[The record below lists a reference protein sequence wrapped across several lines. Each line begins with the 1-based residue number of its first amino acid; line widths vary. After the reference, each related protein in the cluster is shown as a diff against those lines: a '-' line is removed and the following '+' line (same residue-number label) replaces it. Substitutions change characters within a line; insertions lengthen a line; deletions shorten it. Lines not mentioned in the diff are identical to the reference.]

1 MPQTQSL
8 KVVIQFG
15 EENNIKIKRDIPLNK
30 KIIDVLR
37 EIEKENPQVFLK
49 KYMELKNEIKGH
61 IVEYPLLFLK
71 NVELGKSFFSVEN
84 LVPEYN
90 FT

>member
-1 MPQTQSL
+1 MGL
-8 KVVIQFG
+8 KD
-15 EENNIKIKRDIPLNK
+15 KI
-30 KIIDVLR
+30 V
-37 EIEKENPQVFLK
+37 
-49 KYMELKNEIKGH
+49 GH

-71 NVELGKSFFSVEN
+71 EEELGKSFFSVEN